1 VQTAIS
7 GSITLK
13 RASSIETGP
22 SGPET
27 AIQIT
32 PRTAHIGAEIREVDL
47 AHLDNET
54 FAAIREAHLEW
65 KVQVFRDQRLSC
77 EEHKA
82 FGRRFGASH
91 VYPMH
96 KERSAEPEVLTVKT
110 TADSAYTAGDGWH
123 TDFTCDE
130 LPQMGFLLHVKEVSP
145 FGGDTVFADT

>member
-1 VQTAIS
+1 M
-7 GSITLK
+7 LK

-47 AHLDNET
+47 AHLDNEM

-91 VYPMH
+91 VHPMH

-123 TDFTCDE
+123 TDVTCDE
-130 LPQMGFLLHVKEVSP
+130 LPPMGSMPPVKEVP
-145 FGGDTVFADT
+145 PLGGDTVFADM